1 MIKQVGVLG
10 AGQMG
15 SGIAHVLAQQEIEVL
30 LFDIAEAQLSKA
42 LAGIEKNLERQAKKE
57 QLASTAI
64 PAIMGRIRTTMEMN
78 DLADCDMAIEAV
90 TEREPL
96 KLEIFRKLDGIVKQ
110 GAILASNT
118 SSIPITRIAAVTG
131 RQDKVIG
138 MHFMNPVPV
147 MKLVEVIRGLATSD
161 ETFNA
166 TADLVAKL
174 DKEMA
179 VSADYPGFIVNRI
192 LIPMINEAAYALFE
206 GIATAEDI
214 DKGMKLG
221 TNQPMGPLTLA
232 DFIGLDTCLA
242 IMNVLYEGF
251 KDTNRAEAGLPAPGP
266 DRFGHTAFV
275 YTGDTDEEG
284 VRVGSKLLWFLNTG
298 LRSAP
303 QYGKFLPGAVPAE
316 LAPALYATKP
326 RPGVPAAARPAA
338 GLIGITAEQAM
349 AKGLMFAGDPD
360 SVYRQICEYRERVG
374 PFEHL
379 VLASR
384 SGFMTHGEATKGLRL
399 FAKEVLPRLR
409 EL

>member
-15 SGIAHVLAQQEIEVL
+15 SGIAQVLAQQEIEVV
-30 LFDIAEAQLSKA
+30 LFDIAEAQLAKA
-42 LAGIEKNLERQAKKE
+42 VAGIGKNLERQAQKGLLE
-57 QLASTAI
+57 ISAI
-64 PAIMGRIRTTMEMN
+64 APILKRIRTTMEMN
-78 DLADCDMAIEAV
+78 DLADCDLAIEAV
-90 TEREPL
+90 TEKEAL
-96 KLEIFRKLDGIVKQ
+96 KLDIFRKLDAIVKK

-161 ETFNA
+161 DTFDA
-166 TADLVAKL
+166 IGALVAKL
-174 DKEMA
+174 GKEMA

-192 LIPMINEAAYALFE
+192 LIPMINEAAFALFE

-251 KDTNRAEAGLPAPGP
+251 KDPKYRPCPLLVKMVEAGFLGKKTG
-266 DRFGHTAFV
+266 RGF
-275 YTGDTDEEG
+275 YT
-284 VRVGSKLLWFLNTG
+284 
-298 LRSAP
+298 
-303 QYGKFLPGAVPAE
+303 Y
-316 LAPALYATKP
+316 
-326 RPGVPAAARPAA
+326 
-338 GLIGITAEQAM
+338 
-349 AKGLMFAGDPD
+349 
-360 SVYRQICEYRERVG
+360 
-374 PFEHL
+374 
-379 VLASR
+379 
-384 SGFMTHGEATKGLRL
+384 
-399 FAKEVLPRLR
+399 
-409 EL
+409 